1 MKRQSK
7 FGALAAALLMLAA
20 PLAGCASTAA
30 PSAAANSTGST
41 GTIELKYWYCYQDMV
56 AKNNKDL
63 TQKFNDTIGKE
74 KGIHVTAEFQGSYSD
89 MNAKLQSAFVGKVEP
104 AVAVMEIGST
114 VQFAK
119 DGILQPLDGT
129 ITQSDIDDFYPGL
142 MENSYVD
149 GKLYA
154 IPYLRSTPILYYNKT
169 MFQKAGLDPEKGPV
183 TWDDLMS
190 MSKAMEKIGAKGYG
204 FVSDEWYSEA
214 FIRSNGGDTTNDKQ
228 TEFTFNSPQGVE
240 MQQFFRSGIK
250 DGNFKYYSG
259 ANGADSLD
267 TDSVNQKIAMWCGS
281 TGGLANTLQ
290 IAKEK
295 GYEIGT
301 AFIPKKTQNKVPTG
315 GANLVMTSRLQGAE
329 KEAAEEFIQFMT
341 SPDSALASHITTGY
355 LPTRK
360 SLATNSTL
368 EKLYQKTPQMKVALD
383 QLQYASGRPMAKGY
397 EEGITHQYL
406 DAMDKI
412 MTTDAD
418 IQSTLDEAKKK
429 CDELLK

>member
-1 MKRQSK
+1 
-7 FGALAAALLMLAA
+7 
-20 PLAGCASTAA
+20 
-30 PSAAANSTGST
+30 
-41 GTIELKYWYCYQDMV
+41 
-56 AKNNKDL
+56 
-63 TQKFNDTIGKE
+63 
-74 KGIHVTAEFQGSYSD
+74 
-89 MNAKLQSAFVGKVEP
+89 
-104 AVAVMEIGST
+104 
-114 VQFAK
+114 
-119 DGILQPLDGT
+119 
-129 ITQSDIDDFYPGL
+129 
-142 MENSYVD
+142 
-149 GKLYA
+149 
-154 IPYLRSTPILYYNKT
+154 
-169 MFQKAGLDPEKGPV
+169 
-183 TWDDLMS
+183 
-190 MSKAMEKIGAKGYG
+190 
-204 FVSDEWYSEA
+204 
-214 FIRSNGGDTTNDKQ
+214 
-228 TEFTFNSPQGVE
+228 

-360 SLATNSTL
+360 SLANNSTL
-368 EKLYQKTPQMKVALD
+368 EKLYQKTPQMKVAFD
-383 QLQYASGRPMAKGY
+383 QLEYASGRPMAKGY